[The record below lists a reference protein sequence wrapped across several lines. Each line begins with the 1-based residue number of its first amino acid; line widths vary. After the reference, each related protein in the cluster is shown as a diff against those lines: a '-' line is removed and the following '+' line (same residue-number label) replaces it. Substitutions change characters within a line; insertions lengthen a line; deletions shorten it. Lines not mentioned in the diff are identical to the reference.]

1 MLAWLA
7 VVQDYAVLGSHGPLV
22 QSAYTPRL
30 LQPLDLVPTPSI
42 IAGMEPH
49 LQACW
54 PAALRAL
61 AAILPQASGES
72 SLLLHD
78 RSLCEMHFHFH
89 LNHQLTVPLL
99 SQLNAWCIKLSDR
112 SCAVRP
118 VEVQDIVQLFP
129 TRYLLGL
136 LF

>member
-22 QSAYTPRL
+22 QAAYTPRL

-42 IAGMEPH
+42 IAGLEPH

-61 AAILPQASGES
+61 AAILPQAPGWSLVLSALVLFANAERSMGSLFCQHLPSCPRAELNPQS
-72 SLLLHD
+72 SVA
-78 RSLCEMHFHFH
+78 
-89 LNHQLTVPLL
+89 T
-99 SQLNAWCIKLSDR
+99 
-112 SCAVRP
+112 
-118 VEVQDIVQLFP
+118 
-129 TRYLLGL
+129 Y
-136 LF
+136 